1 MTIIKN
7 KYKKLSDEKLMTFI
21 NKGNTAAFNELY
33 SRYSSRLLHYFY
45 RMLGGDE
52 QNAQD
57 FLQDI
62 FLKIVER
69 PDLFCSKQR
78 FSSWIFT
85 VAHNMCKNEYRRRE
99 IRRKAKSGDT
109 DKISQNNENDYH
121 TAEHEIDQKLFEKA
135 LLMEL
140 NKIDGDQRSAFLLR
154 YQENLS
160 IKEIQNILS
169 CPVGTI
175 KSRLFYTTRKLA
187 NLLKDFNPYEN
198 EVEEK

>member
-7 KYKKLSDEKLMTFI
+7 KYKKLSDEKLMAFI
-21 NKGNTAAFNELY
+21 NRGHTAAFNELY
-33 SRYSSRLLHYFY
+33 TRYSSRLLHYFY
-45 RMLGGDE
+45 RMLGGNE
-52 QNAQD
+52 HNAQD

-69 PDLFCSKQR
+69 PDLFCSKQP

-85 VAHNMCKNEYRRRE
+85 IAHNMCKNEYRRQE
-99 IRRKAKSGDT
+99 IRRKAKSGDM
-109 DKISQNNENDYH
+109 DEISQNNENDYH
-121 TAEHEIDQKLFEKA
+121 STEHKIDHKLFEKA
-135 LLMEL
+135 LLVEL

-169 CPVGTI
+169 CPEGTI